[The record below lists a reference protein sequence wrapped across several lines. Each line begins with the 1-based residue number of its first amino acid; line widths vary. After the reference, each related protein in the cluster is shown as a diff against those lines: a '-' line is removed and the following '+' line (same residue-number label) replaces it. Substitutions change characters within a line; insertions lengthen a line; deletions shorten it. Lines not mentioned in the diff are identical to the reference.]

1 MICQT
6 SSRPI
11 NLGIMKKLC
20 TFLALFLLIPLTAPA
35 HAKDH
40 ETKNAGTAAS
50 AHPEATKAGFEMLQ
64 AGGSATDAAMAMML
78 TLTVVEPQSSGI
90 GGGGFF
96 LHHDAK
102 SGWMQTIDGREM
114 APASAESTRF
124 LDDEGKPLK
133 FIQAMPG
140 GKSVGVPGNMRLM
153 EMAHRKWGKL
163 PWAKIFEPAIRLAEE
178 GYAVS
183 VPQADWLKR
192 LERLWVNFPAAQAL
206 YWKDGAAAPAGTI
219 IKNPELGQL
228 LRELQAGGADAFYSG
243 KTAAAISA
251 VVANAPRSP
260 AEITAEDLANYRA
273 ILRAPVC
280 STYRIYKIC
289 GMGPPSSGATT
300 VLGILGAIE
309 RFDMTELY
317 KTEPAKAWHVI
328 AEAMRLA
335 YSDREKYL
343 ADKDFVAVPVDGLI
357 DKDYM
362 TERSAMIALDR
373 ARPQLPGVATYPA
386 GNPPGSSPRTAAI
399 SSEVAG
405 TTHFTAVDGEGNIA
419 NMTSTVEGPFGS
431 QLIARGMVLNNELT
445 DFTFAPEKDGAP
457 VANRVQAG
465 KRPLSSMS
473 PTLVYDSEGQPILAL
488 GSAGGKRIIMHVT
501 KTLIGVLDYG
511 LSLDEAMA
519 LPNIYFGGAGVLIEK
534 DSDLISLQTDISK
547 FGHIVVTSG
556 LPSKLAGAQ
565 KTEKGWIGS
574 VDPRS
579 TGQAVSEL
587 P

>member
-6 SSRPI
+6 DKPSI
-11 NLGIMKKLC
+11 KLGAMKKLL
-20 TFLALFLLIPLTAPA
+20 TLLAFFLITPLAIPASA
-35 HAKDH
+35 Q
-40 ETKNAGTAAS
+40 NAGTAAS

-78 TLTVVEPQSSGI
+78 ALTVVEPQSSGI
-90 GGGGFF
+90 GGGGFL
-96 LHHDAK
+96 LHHDGK
-102 SGWMQTIDGREM
+102 SGWMETIDGREM
-114 APASAESTRF
+114 APAAAASDRF
-124 LDDEGKPLK
+124 LGEDGKPLGWRD
-133 FIQAMPG
+133 ATPG

-153 EMAHRKWGKL
+153 EMAHKKWGKL
-163 PWAKIFEPAIRLAEE
+163 PWGKLFEPAIRLAEE

-183 VPQADWLKR
+183 APQYDWMKR
-192 LERLWVNFPAAQAL
+192 LEKLWVKFPDMQKL
-206 YWKDGAAAPAGTI
+206 YWRDGAPAPRGTI

-228 LRELQAGGADAFYSG
+228 LRELQAGGAEAFYSG
-243 KTAAAISA
+243 ETVAAISA
-251 VVANAPRSP
+251 AVGNAPQNSSVL
-260 AEITAEDLANYRA
+260 TQQDFDNYSA
-273 ILRAPVC
+273 ILRQPVC
-280 STYRIYKIC
+280 STYREYRIC

-300 VLGILGAIE
+300 VLQILGSIE
-309 RFDMTELY
+309 RFDMGALY
-317 KTEPAKAWHVI
+317 EKEPARAWHVI
-328 AEAMRLA
+328 GEAMRLA
-335 YSDREKYL
+335 YADREKYL
-343 ADKDFVAVPVDGLI
+343 ADQDFVSVPVAGLI
-357 DKDYM
+357 DKNYLAK
-362 TERSAMIALDR
+362 RSKMIALQR
-373 ARPQLPGVATYPA
+373 TRPQFPGIETYPA
-386 GNPPGSSPRTAAI
+386 GNPPGASPRTAAI

-431 QLIARGMVLNNELT
+431 QLLARGMVLNNELT

-473 PTLVYDSEGQPILAL
+473 PTIVYDAKGQPILAL

-511 LSLDEAMA
+511 LPLKDAMA
-519 LPNIYFGGAGVLIEK
+519 MPNIYFGGSGLLIEN
-534 DSDLISLQTDISK
+534 DSDLIALRNDLARL
-547 FGHIVVTSG
+547 GHTVVTNN

-565 KTEKGWIGS
+565 KTDKGWVGA

-579 TGQAVSEL
+579 TGEAVSEL

>member
-6 SSRPI
+6 DKPSI
-11 NLGIMKKLC
+11 KLAAMKKLL
-20 TFLALFLLIPLTAPA
+20 TLLAFFLITPLAVPA
-35 HAKDH
+35 SAQ
-40 ETKNAGTAAS
+40 NAGTAAS

-78 TLTVVEPQSSGI
+78 ALTVVEPQSSGI
-90 GGGGFF
+90 GGGGFL
-96 LHHDAK
+96 LHHDGK
-102 SGWMQTIDGREM
+102 SGWMETIDGREM
-114 APASAESTRF
+114 APAAAASDRF
-124 LDDEGKPLK
+124 LGEDGKPLGWRD
-133 FIQAMPG
+133 ATPG

-153 EMAHRKWGKL
+153 EMAHKKWGKL
-163 PWAKIFEPAIRLAEE
+163 PWGKLFEPAIRLAEE

-183 VPQADWLKR
+183 APQYDWMKR
-192 LERLWVNFPAAQAL
+192 LEKLWVKFPDMQKL
-206 YWKDGAAAPAGTI
+206 YWRDGAPAPRGTI

-228 LRELQAGGADAFYSG
+228 LRELQAGGAEAFYSG
-243 KTAAAISA
+243 ETVAAISA
-251 VVANAPRSP
+251 AVGNAPQNSSVL
-260 AEITAEDLANYRA
+260 TQQDFDNYSA
-273 ILRAPVC
+273 ILRQPVC
-280 STYRIYKIC
+280 STYREYRIC

-300 VLGILGAIE
+300 VLQILGSIE
-309 RFDMTELY
+309 RFDMGALY
-317 KTEPAKAWHVI
+317 EKEPARAWHVI
-328 AEAMRLA
+328 GEAMRLA
-335 YSDREKYL
+335 YADREKYL
-343 ADKDFVAVPVDGLI
+343 ADQDFVSVPVAGLI
-357 DKDYM
+357 DKNYLAK
-362 TERSAMIALDR
+362 RSQMIALQR
-373 ARPQLPGVATYPA
+373 TRPQFPGIETYPA
-386 GNPPGSSPRTAAI
+386 GNPPGASPRTAAI

-431 QLIARGMVLNNELT
+431 QLLARGMVLNNELT

-473 PTLVYDSEGQPILAL
+473 PTIVYDAKGQPILAL

-511 LSLDEAMA
+511 LPLKDAMA
-519 LPNIYFGGAGVLIEK
+519 MPNIYFGGSGLLIEN
-534 DSDLISLQTDISK
+534 DSDLIALRNDLARL
-547 FGHIVVTSG
+547 GHTVVTNN

-565 KTEKGWIGS
+565 KTDKGWVGA

-579 TGQAVSEL
+579 TGEAVSEL

>member
-1 MICQT
+1 
-6 SSRPI
+6 
-11 NLGIMKKLC
+11 MKNILAIV
-20 TFLALFLLIPLTAPA
+20 ALFLSFSLAVPA
-35 HAKDH
+35 QARQP
-40 ETKNAGTAAS
+40 ETRNVGTAAS
-50 AHPEATKAGFEMLQ
+50 AHPEATMAGFEMLQ

-78 TLTVVEPQSSGI
+78 ALTVVEPQSSGI
-90 GGGGFF
+90 GGGGFL

-102 SGWMQTIDGREM
+102 QGWMQTIDGREM
-114 APASAESTRF
+114 APAAAEATRF
-124 LDDEGKPLK
+124 LGADGKPLP

-153 EMAHRKWGKL
+153 EMAHEKWGKL
-163 PWAKIFEPAIRLAEE
+163 PWAKLFEPAIRLAEN

-183 VPQADWLKR
+183 VPLADWLQR
-192 LERLWVNFPAAQAL
+192 LEKLWADFPEARAI
-206 YWKDGAAAPAGTI
+206 YWQDGAPAKVGMTI
-219 IKNPELGQL
+219 RNPELAAL

-251 VVANAPRSP
+251 AVANTPRNPS
-260 AEITAEDLANYRA
+260 EITADDLASYQA

-280 STYRIYKIC
+280 ARYRVYRIC

-300 VLGILGAIE
+300 VLGIPGAIE
-309 RFDMTELY
+309 PFDMARLHREQ
-317 KTEPAKAWHVI
+317 PARAWHLI

-335 YSDREKYL
+335 YADREKYL
-343 ADKDFVAVPVDGLI
+343 ADRDFVAVPVDGLI
-357 DKDYM
+357 ASDYLAS
-362 TERSAMIALDR
+362 RSQMIDPDR
-373 ARPQLPGVATYPA
+373 ARPQMPGVETYPA
-386 GNPPGSSPRTAAI
+386 GNPPGSMARTAAI
-399 SSEVAG
+399 SSEVPG
-405 TTHFTAVDGEGNIA
+405 TTHFTAVDAAGNIA

-445 DFTFAPEKDGAP
+445 DFTFAPEINGAP
-457 VANRVQAG
+457 VANRVEAG

-473 PTLVYDSEGQPILAL
+473 PTIVYDAHGQPILAL

-511 LSLDEAMA
+511 LSLEEAMA
-519 LPNIYFGGAGVLIEK
+519 LPNIYYGGSGVLIEK
-534 DSDLISLQTDISK
+534 GSDLETLQTDLSR
-547 FGHIVVTSG
+547 FGHVVVTSG

-565 KTEKGWIGS
+565 KTDKGWIGA

-579 TGQAVSEL
+579 TGEAVSQL

>member
-1 MICQT
+1 
-6 SSRPI
+6 
-11 NLGIMKKLC
+11 MKKTLS
-20 TFLALFLLIPLTAPA
+20 FFALFLCVSLTAPA
-35 HAKDH
+35 QAEHH
-40 ETKNAGTAAS
+40 QTRNVGTAAS

-78 TLTVVEPQSSGI
+78 ALTVVEPQSSGI

-102 SGWMQTIDGREM
+102 QGWMQTIDGREM
-114 APASAESTRF
+114 APAAAGSDRF
-124 LDDEGKPLK
+124 LGEDGKPLP
-133 FIQAMPG
+133 FMQAMPG

-153 EMAHRKWGKL
+153 EMAHGKWGKL
-163 PWAKIFEPAIRLAEE
+163 PWAKIFEPAIRLAEN
-178 GYAVS
+178 GYVVS
-183 VPQADWLKR
+183 GPQASWLQR
-192 LERLWVNFPAAQAL
+192 LAPLWADFPDAQAI
-206 YWKDGAAAPAGTI
+206 YWKDGAPAKAGSTI
-219 IKNPELGQL
+219 RNPELAAL

-243 KTAAAISA
+243 DTAAAIA
-251 VVANAPRSP
+251 KAVANAPRNP
-260 AEITAEDLANYRA
+260 AQITPEDFANYRA

-280 STYRIYKIC
+280 SSYRVYKIC

-300 VLGILGAIE
+300 VLGILGAVE
-309 RFDMTELY
+309 RFDMGKIHKEQ
-317 KTEPAKAWHVI
+317 PAQAWHLI

-335 YSDREKYL
+335 YADREKYL
-343 ADKDFVAVPVDGLI
+343 ADKDFVAVPVDGLL
-357 DKDYM
+357 DKDYLAS
-362 TERSAMIALDR
+362 RSQMIALDR
-373 ARPQLPGVATYPA
+373 ARPDVPGEETYPA
-386 GNPPGSSPRTAAI
+386 GNPPGSLARTEAI

-431 QLIARGMVLNNELT
+431 QLFARGMALNNELT
-445 DFTFAPEKDGAP
+445 DFTFAPERNGAP
-457 VANRVQAG
+457 VANRVEPG

-473 PTLVYDSEGQPILAL
+473 PTIVYDAAGKPILAL

-511 LSLDEAMA
+511 LTLEQAMA
-519 LPNIYFGGAGVLIEK
+519 LPNIYYGGSGVLIEK
-534 DSDLISLQTDISK
+534 GSDLEALQADLSR
-547 FGHIVVTSG
+547 FGHIVVGSG

-565 KTEKGWIGS
+565 KTDKGWVGA

-579 TGQAVSEL
+579 TGRAVSEL

>member
-1 MICQT
+1 MKKILNIVALFFCVTLAVPAQAEHHQT
-6 SSRPI
+6 S
-11 NLGIMKKLC
+11 NV
-20 TFLALFLLIPLTAPA
+20 
-35 HAKDH
+35 
-40 ETKNAGTAAS
+40 GTAAS

-102 SGWMQTIDGREM
+102 QGWMQTIDGREM
-114 APASAESTRF
+114 APAAADSTRF
-124 LDDEGKPLK
+124 LGEDGKPLP

-163 PWAKIFEPAIRLAEE
+163 PWAKIFEPAIRLAEG

-183 VPQADWLKR
+183 VPQADWL
-192 LERLWVNFPAAQAL
+192 ERLAPLWADFPEARAI
-206 YWKDGAAAPAGTI
+206 YWKDGVPAKVGTI
-219 IKNPELGQL
+219 IKNPELAAL
-228 LRELQAGGADAFYSG
+228 LRELQGGGADAFYTG
-243 KTAAAISA
+243 ETVTAIAKA
-251 VVANAPRSP
+251 VANTSRNPT
-260 AEITAEDLANYRA
+260 EITPEDFANYHA
-273 ILRAPVC
+273 ILRQPVC
-280 STYRIYKIC
+280 TSYRVYKIC

-309 RFDMTELY
+309 RFDMAKLY
-317 KTEPAKAWHVI
+317 AQEPAKAWHLI

-335 YSDREKYL
+335 YADREKYL
-343 ADKDFVAVPVDGLI
+343 GDRDFIAVPVDGLI
-357 DKDYM
+357 DRDYLDS
-362 TERSAMIALDR
+362 RSQMISPDR
-373 ARPQLPGVATYPA
+373 ARPDMPGVETYPA
-386 GNPPGSSPRTAAI
+386 GDPPGSVARTKAI
-399 SSEVAG
+399 SSEVTG
-405 TTHFTAVDGEGNIA
+405 TTHFTAVDKEGNIA

-473 PTLVYDSEGQPILAL
+473 PTIVYDAGGKPILAL

-511 LSLDEAMA
+511 LTLERAMA
-519 LPNIYFGGAGVLIEK
+519 LPNIFYGGSGVLIEQG
-534 DSDLISLQTDISK
+534 SDLENLQADLSR

-565 KTEKGWIGS
+565 NTDKGWVGA

-579 TGQAVSEL
+579 TGQAVSQL

>member
-1 MICQT
+1 
-6 SSRPI
+6 
-11 NLGIMKKLC
+11 MKKLLNIFAV
-20 TFLALFLLIPLTAPA
+20 FLGLAVAVPA
-35 HAKDH
+35 QAEHHQAK
-40 ETKNAGTAAS
+40 NIGTVAS
-50 AHPEATKAGFEMLQ
+50 AHHEATKAGFEMLQ

-78 TLTVVEPQSSGI
+78 ALTVVEPQSSGI

-102 SGWMQTIDGREM
+102 RGWMETVDGREM
-114 APASAESTRF
+114 APAATGLTRF
-124 LDDEGKPLK
+124 LDDEGKPLP
-133 FIQAMPG
+133 FMQAMPG

-153 EMAHRKWGKL
+153 EMTHKKWGKL
-163 PWAKIFEPAIRLAEE
+163 PWAKIFEPAIRLAED

-183 VPQADWLKR
+183 PPLAGWLKR
-192 LERLWVNFPAAQAL
+192 LEKLWVDFPEARAI
-206 YWKDGAAAPAGTI
+206 YWKNGAPARTGAI
-219 IKNPELGQL
+219 IKNPSLGAL
-228 LRELQAGGADAFYSG
+228 LRELQADGPDAFYTG
-243 KTAAAISA
+243 ETAAAISET
-251 VVANAPRSP
+251 VANAPRSP
-260 AEITAEDLANYRA
+260 ATITADDFANYRA
-273 ILRAPVC
+273 ILRQPVC
-280 STYRIYKIC
+280 TSYRAYKIC

-300 VLGILGAIE
+300 VLGILGSIE
-309 RFDMTELY
+309 RFDMATLY
-317 KTEPAKAWHVI
+317 AENPAQAWHVI

-335 YSDREKYL
+335 YADREKYL
-343 ADKDFVAVPVDGLI
+343 ADRDFVAVPVDGLI
-357 DKDYM
+357 DKNYLAS
-362 TERSAMIALDR
+362 RSQMIALKR
-373 ARPQLPGVATYPA
+373 ARSQVPGVATYPA
-386 GNPPGSSPRTAAI
+386 GTPPGSVARTAAI
-399 SSEVAG
+399 SSEVSG

-445 DFTFAPEKDGAP
+445 DFTFAPERNGAP
-457 VANRVQAG
+457 VANRVEAG

-473 PTLVYDSEGQPILAL
+473 PTIVYDADGKPILAL

-511 LSLDEAMA
+511 LSLEDAMA
-519 LPNIYFGGAGVLIEK
+519 LPNIYFGGSGVLIEK
-534 DSDLISLQTDISK
+534 GSNLEALQVDLSR

-565 KTEKGWIGS
+565 KTDKGWVGA

>member
-1 MICQT
+1 
-6 SSRPI
+6 
-11 NLGIMKKLC
+11 MKKLY
-20 TFLALFLLIPLTAPA
+20 TIIALFLLVAVPA
-35 HAKDH
+35 QAKDH
-40 ETKNAGTAAS
+40 ENKNAGTAAS

-78 TLTVVEPQSSGI
+78 ALTVVEPQSSGI

-114 APASAESTRF
+114 APAAAGSDRF
-124 LDDEGKPLK
+124 LDENGKPMG
-133 FIQAMPG
+133 FRSAAPG
-140 GKSVGVPGNMRLM
+140 GISVGVPGNMRLM
-153 EMAHRKWGKL
+153 EMAHKKWGKL
-163 PWAKIFEPAIRLAEE
+163 EWAKLFEPAIKLAED

-183 VPQADWLKR
+183 IPQYDWMKR
-192 LERLWVNFPAAQAL
+192 LGPLWNDFPEIQKL
-206 YWKDGAAAPAGTI
+206 YWRGGQPVPVGTM
-219 IKNPELGQL
+219 IKNPELAAL
-228 LRELQAGGADAFYSG
+228 LRDLQSGGAEAFYTG

-251 VVANAPRSP
+251 AVANAPSNK
-260 AEITAEDLANYRA
+260 AEITPDDLTNYNA
-273 ILRAPVC
+273 ILREPVC
-280 STYRIYKIC
+280 TSYRVYKVC

-300 VLGILGAIE
+300 VLQILGMIE
-309 RFDMTELY
+309 RFDMGELY
-317 KTEPAKAWHVI
+317 KNEPMKAWHVI

-335 YSDREKYL
+335 YADREKYL
-343 ADKDFVAVPVDGLI
+343 GDQDFVAVPVAGLI
-357 DKDYM
+357 DKSYLAK
-362 TERSAMIALDR
+362 RSQLIALQR
-373 ARPQLPGVATYPA
+373 ARPQFPGMETYPA
-386 GNPPGSSPRTAAI
+386 GSPPGAQVRTAAL

-405 TTHFTAVDGEGNIA
+405 TTHFTAVDSEGNIA

-431 QLIARGMVLNNELT
+431 QLLARGMVLNNELT

-457 VANRVQAG
+457 VANRVQPG

-473 PTLVYDSEGQPILAL
+473 PTIVYDDSGKPVLAV

-501 KTLIGVLDYG
+501 KTLIGVLDYN
-511 LSLDEAMA
+511 LPLEEAMA
-519 LPNIYFGGAGVLIEK
+519 LPNIYFGGDGVLVENGT
-534 DSDLISLQTDISK
+534 DLAKNQTELSK
-547 FGHIVVTSG
+547 FGHLVVSTN

-565 KTEKGWIGS
+565 KTEKGWVGA

>member
-1 MICQT
+1 
-6 SSRPI
+6 
-11 NLGIMKKLC
+11 MKNILHIVALC
-20 TFLALFLLIPLTAPA
+20 LFTTLAAPA
-35 HAKDH
+35 LAEHH
-40 ETKNAGTAAS
+40 QSKNTGTAAS
-50 AHPEATKAGFEMLQ
+50 AHPDATKAGFEMLQ

-78 TLTVVEPQSSGI
+78 ALTVVEPQSSGI

-102 SGWMQTIDGREM
+102 QGWMQTIDGREM
-114 APASAESTRF
+114 APSAAGSTRF
-124 LDDEGKPLK
+124 LGEDGKPLP

-153 EMAHRKWGKL
+153 EMAHKKWGKL
-163 PWAKIFEPAIRLAEE
+163 PWEKLFEPAIRLAEN
-178 GYAVS
+178 GYVVS
-183 VPQADWLKR
+183 VSQASWLRR
-192 LERLWVNFPAAQAL
+192 LQKIWVDFPEARAL
-206 YWKDGAAAPAGTI
+206 YWKDGAPAKSGSI
-219 IKNPELGQL
+219 IKNPELGAL
-228 LRELQAGGADAFYSG
+228 LRELQADGADAFYTG
-243 KTAAAISA
+243 KTVAAISD

-260 AEITAEDLANYRA
+260 AIITADDFASYRA
-273 ILRAPVC
+273 ILRSPVC
-280 STYRIYKIC
+280 TSYRVYKIC

-309 RFDMTELY
+309 RFDMGKLY
-317 KTEPAKAWHVI
+317 AEQPERAWHVI
-328 AEAMRLA
+328 AESMRLA
-335 YSDREKYL
+335 YADREKYL
-343 ADKDFVAVPVDGLI
+343 ADRDFVAVPVDGLI
-357 DKDYM
+357 DKDYLAS
-362 TERSAMIALDR
+362 RSQMIALQR
-373 ARPQLPGVATYPA
+373 ARPQMPGMETYPA
-386 GNPPGSSPRTAAI
+386 GNPPGSVARTAAI

-405 TTHFTAVDGEGNIA
+405 TTHFTAVDAQGNIA

-431 QLIARGMVLNNELT
+431 QWIARGMVLNNELT

-457 VANRVQAG
+457 VANRVEAG

-473 PTLVYDSEGQPILAL
+473 PTIVYNAEGEPILAL

-511 LSLDEAMA
+511 LSLEEAMA
-519 LPNIYFGGAGVLIEK
+519 LPNIYYGGSGLLIEK
-534 DSDLISLQTDISK
+534 GSDLEALQTDISRL
-547 FGHIVVTSG
+547 GHIVVTSG

-565 KTEKGWIGS
+565 KTEEGWIGA

>member
-1 MICQT
+1 MQK
-6 SSRPI
+6 P
-11 NLGIMKKLC
+11 LA
-20 TFLALFLLIPLTAPA
+20 FFALFLCFATAVPA
-35 HAKDH
+35 QAEHH
-40 ETKNAGTAAS
+40 QTRNAGTAAS

-78 TLTVVEPQSSGI
+78 ALTVVEPQSSGI

-102 SGWMQTIDGREM
+102 QGWMQTIDGREM
-114 APASAESTRF
+114 APAAANSTRF
-124 LDDEGKPLK
+124 LGEDGKPLP
-133 FIQAMPG
+133 FMQAMPG

-153 EMAHRKWGKL
+153 EMAHSKWGKL
-163 PWAKIFEPAIRLAEE
+163 PWAKIFEPAIRLAEG

-183 VPQADWLKR
+183 APQADWLKR
-192 LERLWVNFPAAQAL
+192 LAPLWADFPDAQAL
-206 YWKDGAAAPAGTI
+206 YWKDGAPAKAGTI
-219 IKNPELGQL
+219 ITNPALGAL

-243 KTAAAISA
+243 ETVAAIA
-251 VVANAPRSP
+251 KAVANTPRNA
-260 AEITAEDLANYRA
+260 AEITAEDFANYHA

-280 STYRIYKIC
+280 TSYRVYKIC

-309 RFDMTELY
+309 RFDMGKIHAEQ
-317 KTEPAKAWHVI
+317 PAQAWHLI

-335 YSDREKYL
+335 YADREKYL
-343 ADKDFVAVPVDGLI
+343 ADRDFVAVPVDGLI
-357 DKDYM
+357 DKDYLDS
-362 TERSAMIALDR
+362 RSQMIALDR
-373 ARPQLPGVATYPA
+373 ARPDMPGEETYPA
-386 GNPPGSSPRTAAI
+386 GNPPGSVARTEAI

-405 TTHFTAVDGEGNIA
+405 TTHFTAVDKDGNIA

-431 QLIARGMVLNNELT
+431 QLIARGMVLNNQLT

-457 VANRVQAG
+457 VANRVEPG

-473 PTLVYDSEGQPILAL
+473 PTIVYDADGKPILAL

-511 LSLDEAMA
+511 LTLEQAMA
-519 LPNIYFGGAGVLIEK
+519 LPNIYYGGSGVLIEGG
-534 DSDLISLQTDISK
+534 SDLEALQSDLSR

-565 KTEKGWIGS
+565 KSEKGWVGA